1 MLVGVV
7 LALLAG
13 LALTW
18 AGMDRDRAVY
28 PVVMIVIASY
38 YVLFAVL
45 GNSPQSQLIES
56 SIFVLF
62 FGMAIAGF
70 RSNLWLVVFALAMHG
85 ALDVVHGLLV
95 DNPGVPVWWPGF
107 CAAYDLVAAGYLG
120 GLLASG
126 RLRAG
131 ILPKV
136 ARRLPPI
143 S

>member
-70 RSNLWLVVFALAMHG
+70 RSNLWLVVLALAMHG
-85 ALDVVHGLLV
+85 AFDMVHGLLV
-95 DNPGVPVWWPGF
+95 ANPGVPVWWPGF
-107 CAAYDLVAAGYLG
+107 CAAYDLVAAAYLG

-131 ILPKV
+131 VLQKV
-136 ARRLPPI
+136 ARR
-143 S
+143 